1 MPLDE
6 VTTRR
11 RVVKAIELFINQKK
25 VGQGDALPGER
36 ELCAVLCASRRAVR
50 EALVALDAMG
60 VIEIRPRSGCYLKVG
75 SLRQS
80 ILGEPFPWF
89 GEDTSPR
96 HLFELRKLI
105 EEESAA
111 RAAITASNRQLSDI
125 ESAVRQMGNA
135 EPFIGGVADR
145 NFHLLVAKASGNA
158 LFEQILADVWA
169 WGEKLFLWDMREQT
183 QAEKRARLQEHQE
196 VVVALRSRNPE
207 KARLAMRHHFHVYIG
222 REF

>member
-1 MPLDE
+1 MSANE

-11 RVVKAIELFINQKK
+11 RVVKAIELFIKRNGLK
-25 VGQGDALPGER
+25 QGNALPGER
-36 ELCAVLCASRRAVR
+36 ELCTVLSASRRAVR

-60 VIEIRPRSGCYLKVG
+60 VIEIRPRSGCYLKVS
-75 SLRQS
+75 SLKQS

-96 HLFELRKLI
+96 DLFELRKLI

-111 RAAITASNRQLSDI
+111 RAAINSSNRLLGDI
-125 ESAVRQMGNA
+125 EEAVRQMGNA
-135 EPFIGGVADR
+135 QPFIGGVADR
-145 NFHLLVAKASGNA
+145 NFHLLVARASGNA
-158 LFEQILADVWA
+158 LFERILSDVWA
-169 WGEKLFLWDMREQT
+169 CGEKLFLWDMREQA
-183 QAEKRARLQEHQE
+183 QAEKRARLREHQE
-196 VVVALRSRNPE
+196 VVAALRSRNPE